1 MSVVPNFEQRV
12 RQVIGIGIQS
22 QFPELVR
29 RSIQVAAV
37 IGGKNELD
45 AIDKLKE
52 SELSEVASDARACIF
67 YVKHER

>member
-52 SELSEVASDARACIF
+52 SELSEVA
-67 YVKHER
+67 